1 MIYASLSTI
10 PQRINSLQKSVESL
24 LKQTKKPDKIFINIP
39 TKYKRFKENIS
50 DNEIPKFKDV
60 SVEITRCE
68 DCGPGTKLLG
78 SLKKIE
84 KSSLVI
90 LVDDDHLYENYMIE
104 KFFHFYSAGPNNAYS
119 FFVYPLE
126 KFPVGQGADGFAI
139 NTNHLDGIK
148 NFYEKI
154 VKNYNDLFLNDDVW
168 ISYYLYFLKKIKI
181 FSLQNH
187 IENRNDVKQPLI
199 YKKTTEASGLIQT
212 YGKNLNEAFEK
223 RLQISVKSFKYMNEK
238 IKDLTF

>member
-1 MIYASLSTI
+1 
-10 PQRINSLQKSVESL
+10 
-24 LKQTKKPDKIFINIP
+24 
-39 TKYKRFKENIS
+39 
-50 DNEIPKFKDV
+50 
-60 SVEITRCE
+60 
-68 DCGPGTKLLG
+68 
-78 SLKKIE
+78 
-84 KSSLVI
+84 
-90 LVDDDHLYENYMIE
+90 MIE

-139 NTNHLDGIK
+139 NTNHLDGIE
-148 NFYEKI
+148 NFYKKI

-187 IENRNDVKQPLI
+187 IENRNNVKQPLI